1 MKSTLKKLGVGILL
15 LISILLLN
23 SCDSTPEKNPPQVYT
38 IVISGMKFQPTELT
52 VHRGD
57 TVIWVNQDMVVHDV
71 TEESSK
77 AWTSS
82 PLPAGKSW
90 SMAVTQ
96 SADYY
101 CSIHQVMKGK
111 LIVE

>member
-1 MKSTLKKLGVGILL
+1 MKSTLRILGAGILL
-15 LISILLLN
+15 FISILLLN
-23 SCDSTPEKNPPQVYT
+23 SCNSTLEKNPPQVYT
-38 IVISGMKFQPTELT
+38 VLISGMKFQPAELT

-57 TVIWVNQDMVVHDV
+57 TVIWVNQDMVMHDV
-71 TEESSK
+71 TEEPGK